1 MTDFTDFLR
10 MRGLIVRSPALDGR
24 IHRVPTVTKPR
35 KKNGAYRWMG
45 DWGWAQCWDTM
56 IEPAFWRADGPAKGA
71 AARPLPDM
79 KAMLAQERR
88 EAAEAADKAR
98 ELVTGCVFDRH
109 PYLERKGF
117 PNERGLVHR
126 DGRLV
131 VPMRWFR
138 NVNRLQSVQFIEA
151 DGAKRYLPGGAAN
164 EAVFIFGAPEAPE
177 TWMVEGL
184 ADGLA
189 VRAGVLAMRR
199 PARVMVCF
207 SAGTMA
213 KVGPQLLG
221 QVYVVADHDR
231 PNPQT
236 GARAGEAAAAATG
249 HRWAKPER
257 EGDDPNDVY
266 VRDGMPALLDLLRRA
281 ME

>member
-1 MTDFTDFLR
+1 MEFNDFLR
-10 MRGLIVRSPALDGR
+10 VSGLIVRSPMLDGR
-24 IHRVPTVTKPR
+24 IHRAPTVTKPR
-35 KKNGAYRWMG
+35 KKNGAYRFMG

-56 IEPAFWRADGPAKGA
+56 IEPAIWRQDGAVKGA

-88 EAAEAADKAR
+88 EAAEAAEKAR
-98 ELVTGCVFDRH
+98 ELVTGCVFDVH
-109 PYLERKGF
+109 PYLAAKGF
-117 PNERGLVHR
+117 PRERGLVHR

-138 NVNRLQSVQFIEA
+138 NVNRLQSVQFIEPS
-151 DGAKRYLPGGAAN
+151 GVKRYLPGGVAT
-164 EAVFIFGAPEAPE
+164 EAVFVFGAPEAPE
-177 TWMVEGL
+177 TYLVEGL
-184 ADGLA
+184 VTGLS
-189 VRAGVLAMRR
+189 VRAGLLAMRR

-213 KVGPQLLG
+213 RVGPQLLG
-221 QVYVVADHDR
+221 QCYVIADHDR

-236 GARAGEAAAAATG
+236 GQRAGEAAAIATG
-249 HRWAKPER
+249 HRWVKPER
-257 EGDDPNDVY
+257 EGDDANDLHQ
-266 VRDGMPALLDLLRRA
+266 RDGMPALLDLLRRA